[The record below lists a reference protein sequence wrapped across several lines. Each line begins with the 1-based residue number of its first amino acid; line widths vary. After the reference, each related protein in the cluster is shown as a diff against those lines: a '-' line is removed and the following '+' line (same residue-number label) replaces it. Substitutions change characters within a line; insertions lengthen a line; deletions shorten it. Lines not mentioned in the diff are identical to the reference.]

1 MIAGKFF
8 RALLFALLSAGIV
21 TALYY
26 ARLLDAALVR
36 QLAAAYTY
44 IGYASREAL
53 AGSDDWVRH
62 GLVALALLAA
72 TLFLPRLARRF
83 RQSAGSAMIDI
94 ESLERRVAAGEAVTI
109 VDVRGR
115 DEYIG
120 ELGRIAGSM
129 NIPLVDLPGRLIEL
143 QGLNHQPIVLVCRTD
158 KRSAKAAELLGA
170 AGFGRVVVL
179 RGGMT
184 LWNTRPRSN
193 E

>member
-21 TALYY
+21 TALYF
-26 ARLLDAALVR
+26 ARLLDAA
-36 QLAAAYTY
+36 
-44 IGYASREAL
+44 
-53 AGSDDWVRH
+53 
-62 GLVALALLAA
+62 
-72 TLFLPRLARRF
+72 
-83 RQSAGSAMIDI
+83 
-94 ESLERRVAAGEAVTI
+94 
-109 VDVRGR
+109 
-115 DEYIG
+115 
-120 ELGRIAGSM
+120 
-129 NIPLVDLPGRLIEL
+129 
-143 QGLNHQPIVLVCRTD
+143 LVCRTD